1 MSAVCIPKVH
11 HFYLTLLTLENM
23 HIFLYYN
30 ILYKTHLYCS
40 PSIPVAL
47 RYTHPTP
54 TRTQTIHF
62 NLAIKLLNYL
72 KKNTRNYYFNCTSG
86 TETTFN

>member
-23 HIFLYYN
+23 HIFLY
-30 ILYKTHLYCS
+30 KTQLYCS
-40 PSIPVAL
+40 PSIPV

-62 NLAIKLLNYL
+62 NLAIKLLNYF